1 MIAFISGI
9 LIGGTVAVFTMCLFV
24 AGKEEE
30 K

>member
-1 MIAFISGI
+1 MIEFISGI
-9 LIGGTVAVFTMCLFV
+9 LIGGTVAVFAMCLFV